1 MSKKNKG
8 GKTPSAKAARNLE
21 ALKKAKAAAE
31 AAEVK
36 EQQKVDAPP
45 VEEKKEDPKP
55 EPKPTPA
62 PKKTA
67 YESYLE
73 YKKHP
78 HMMILSQTI
87 EKNDKGV
94 EIITTQWKNTETNE
108 GAKNELSTSFSAS
121 FVKKGDGIDL
131 KKLREQ
137 AEKGM
142 KEYYAEKAKEVK
154 VEKVP
159 EPEPKPEPKKEEKKP
174 ATKKAKKEE
183 VIIPEE
189 VKPEDIKPKE
199 VKPTQVTKVTASPVK
214 DRIDANHG
222 IELLKSFENRAAE
235 LEKGTELHRAMRE
248 QADIMLFVYGKAW
261 VDQCIADGD
270 EAFMKVSEKMYNR
283 IAVIG
288 QELLGITVKALPE
301 KKDGQMTINF
311 KETIE
316 TASEEVKKALDE
328 DSKKEKP
335 SDVIPEA
342 NPSATEEEKIK
353 AIDTILRMK
362 NGIGG
367 NLHNAIQF
375 SKNAFPELKDASP
388 AQAIA
393 FIYSKIVTS
402 TYLTGVAN
410 AIMGNLMGNGSIIA
424 SHAWM
429 KKMMNGLDYNETEI
443 ADIVKVVLAN
453 GLNKRGEY
461 DVLSK
466 SCNKYIKQMNDD
478 LINRIIAAKTPKDEA
493 NLKISGKYTEL
504 NCCMPNGVVQTTI
517 EATKFINRIKE
528 VYGAGLNNKLLKQ
541 TMQRIMSL
549 YSDGLK
555 PLSVYVEK
563 STYVTKK

>member
-21 ALKKAKAAAE
+21 ALKKAKEAAL

-36 EQQKVDAPP
+36 EQQKVETSP

-62 PKKTA
+62 PKKTP

-78 HMMILSQTI
+78 HMMIVSQTI
-87 EKNDKGV
+87 AKNDKGV

-108 GAKNELSTSFSAS
+108 ELKTEFSAS

-137 AEKGM
+137 AKVGM
-142 KEYYAEKAKEVK
+142 KEYQEKNAVK
-154 VEKVP
+154 VE
-159 EPEPKPEPKKEEKKP
+159 ELKPEPKKEEKKP
-174 ATKKAKKEE
+174 AAKKAKKEE

-199 VKPTQVTKVTASPVK
+199 AVPAQVTKVTAAPVK

-222 IELLKSFENRAAE
+222 IELMKSFENRAAE

-283 IAVIG
+283 IATIG
-288 QELLGITVKALPE
+288 QDLLGITVKALPE

-342 NPSATEEEKIK
+342 NASATEEEKIK

-375 SKNAFPELKDASP
+375 TKNAFPELKDACP

-402 TYLTGVAN
+402 TYLTGIAN

-493 NLKISGKYTEL
+493 NLKLSGKYTEL
-504 NCCMPNGVVQTTI
+504 NCCMPNGSIQTTI

-528 VYGAGLNNKLLKQ
+528 VYGADLSNKLLKQ
-541 TMQRIMSL
+541 TMQRVMGL

-555 PLSVYVEK
+555 PLNVYVEK
-563 STYVTKK
+563 STYATKK

>member
-8 GKTPSAKAARNLE
+8 GKTPSAKATRNLE
-21 ALKKAKAAAE
+21 ALKKAKEAALAAE
-31 AAEVK
+31 AK
-36 EQQKVDAPP
+36 EQQIVETPP
-45 VEEKKEDPKP
+45 PAEEKKEEVP
-55 EPKPTPA
+55 EKRPTPA
-62 PKKTA
+62 PKKTC

-73 YKKHP
+73 YMKHP
-78 HMMILSQTI
+78 HMSMLSQKI
-87 EKNDKGV
+87 EKNDKKV
-94 EIITTQWKNTETNE
+94 EIITTEWKNVDTNE
-108 GAKNELSTSFSAS
+108 TVITSFSAS

-142 KEYYAEKAKEVK
+142 KEYYAEKAEKIE
-154 VEKVP
+154 VEKP
-159 EPEPKPEPKKEEKKP
+159 APKPEPKPEPKKEEKKTP
-174 ATKKAKKEE
+174 AKKKEK

-189 VKPEDIKPKE
+189 VKVEE
-199 VKPTQVTKVTASPVK
+199 VKPTEIKPTPVSKVSATPVK

-222 IELLKSFENRAAE
+222 IELMKSFENRANE

-248 QADIMLFVYGKAW
+248 QADMMLFVYGKAW

-270 EAFMKVSEKMYNR
+270 EAFIKVSEQMYNR

-288 QELLGITVKALPE
+288 QNLLGITVKALPD
-301 KKDGQMTINF
+301 KKDGQMTIDF
-311 KETIE
+311 KETLE
-316 TASEEVKKALDE
+316 TAPEEVKEALAE
-328 DSKKEKP
+328 DSKKETP

-342 NPSATEEEKIK
+342 NVSATEEEKIN

-375 SKNAFPELKDASP
+375 TKNAFPELKDACP
-388 AQAIA
+388 AQVVA

-429 KKMMNGLDYNETEI
+429 KQMMNGLEYNETEI
-443 ADIVKVVLAN
+443 ADIVKVILAN

-466 SCNKYIKQMNDD
+466 SCNKYMKQMNDD

-504 NCCMPNGVVQTTI
+504 GAVQMTI
-517 EATKFINRIKE
+517 SSTKFINRIKE
-528 VYGAGLNNKLLKQ
+528 AYGADLSNKLLKQ
-541 TMQRIMSL
+541 TMQRIMGL

-563 STYVTKK
+563 STYATKK

>member
-1 MSKKNKG
+1 MSKNKNKG

-21 ALKKAKAAAE
+21 ALKKAKEVAV

-36 EQQKVDAPP
+36 EQQKVDTPP
-45 VEEKKEDPKP
+45 PAEEKKEDPKP

-62 PKKTA
+62 PKKTP

-87 EKNDKGV
+87 AKNDRGV

-108 GAKNELSTSFSAS
+108 GANGEHRTEFSAS

-137 AEKGM
+137 AAKGL
-142 KEYYAEKAKEVK
+142 KEHFAEKAKEVK
-154 VEKVP
+154 VEKTP
-159 EPEPKPEPKKEEKKP
+159 ESEPKPEPKKEEKKP
-174 ATKKAKKEE
+174 AAKKTKKEE

-189 VKPEDIKPKE
+189 VKPEEIKPKE
-199 VKPTQVTKVTASPVK
+199 VAPAQVAKVSAAPVK

-316 TASEEVKKALDE
+316 TAPEEVKKALDE
-328 DSKKEKP
+328 DSKKERP

-342 NPSATEEEKIK
+342 NASATEEEKIK

-375 SKNAFPELKDASP
+375 SKNAFPELKDACP
-388 AQAIA
+388 AQVVA
-393 FIYSKIVTS
+393 FIYSKITTS

-429 KKMMNGLDYNETEI
+429 KQMMNGLDYNETEI
-443 ADIVKVVLAN
+443 SDIVKVILAN

-466 SCNKYIKQMNDD
+466 SCNKYMKQMNDD

-504 NCCMPNGVVQTTI
+504 GAVQMNI
-517 EATKFINRIKE
+517 SSTKFINRIKE
-528 VYGAGLNNKLLKQ
+528 AYGADLSNKLLKQ
-541 TMQRIMSL
+541 TMQRIMGL

-555 PLSVYVEK
+555 PLNVYVEK
-563 STYVTKK
+563 STYATKK

>member
-1 MSKKNKG
+1 MSKNKNKG

-62 PKKTA
+62 PKKTP

-78 HMMILSQTI
+78 HMMILSQKI

-94 EIITTQWKNTETNE
+94 EIITTYWKNTETNE
-108 GAKNELSTSFSAS
+108 GSKNELSTAFSAS

-137 AEKGM
+137 AKLGM
-142 KEYYAEKAKEVK
+142 EEYQKQNATK
-154 VEKVP
+154 VE
-159 EPEPKPEPKKEEKKP
+159 ESKPEPKKEEKKP
-174 ATKKAKKEE
+174 AAKKAKKEE

-189 VKPEDIKPKE
+189 VKVEEIKPKE
-199 VKPTQVTKVTASPVK
+199 AAPAQVAKVSAAPVK

-316 TASEEVKKALDE
+316 TAPEEVKKALDE
-328 DSKKEKP
+328 DSKKERP

-342 NPSATEEEKIK
+342 NASATEEEKIK
-353 AIDTILRMK
+353 TIDTILRMK

-375 SKNAFPELKDASP
+375 SKNAFPELKDACP
-388 AQAIA
+388 AQVVA
-393 FIYSKIVTS
+393 FIYSKITTS

-429 KKMMNGLDYNETEI
+429 KQMMNGLDYNETEI
-443 ADIVKVVLAN
+443 SDIVKVILAN

-466 SCNKYIKQMNDD
+466 SCNKYMKQMNDD

-504 NCCMPNGVVQTTI
+504 GAVQMNI
-517 EATKFINRIKE
+517 SSTKFINRIKE
-528 VYGAGLNNKLLKQ
+528 AYGADLSNKLLKQ
-541 TMQRIMSL
+541 TMQRIMGL

-555 PLSVYVEK
+555 PLNVYVEK
-563 STYVTKK
+563 SAYATKK

>member
-8 GKTPSAKAARNLE
+8 GKTPSAKATRNLE
-21 ALKKAKAAAE
+21 ALKKAKEAAL

-36 EQQKVDAPP
+36 EQEKVDTPP
-45 VEEKKEDPKP
+45 PAEEKKEDPKP

-62 PKKTA
+62 PKKTP

-108 GAKNELSTSFSAS
+108 GAKGELKTQFSAS

-137 AEKGM
+137 AKLGM
-142 KEYYAEKAKEVK
+142 EEYQKQNATK
-154 VEKVP
+154 VED
-159 EPEPKPEPKKEEKKP
+159 PKPEPKKEEKKP
-174 ATKKAKKEE
+174 AAKKTKKEE

-199 VKPTQVTKVTASPVK
+199 VKPAQVTKVTASSVK

-222 IELLKSFENRAAE
+222 IELMKSFENRAAE

-288 QELLGITVKALPE
+288 QDLLGITVKALPD
-301 KKDGQMTINF
+301 KKDGQMTIDF

-316 TASEEVKKALDE
+316 TAPEEVKKALDE
-328 DSKKEKP
+328 DSKKDKP

-541 TMQRIMSL
+541 TMQRIMGL

-555 PLSVYVEK
+555 PLNVYVEK
-563 STYVTKK
+563 STYTTKK

>member
-21 ALKKAKAAAE
+21 ALKKAKEAAL

-36 EQQKVDAPP
+36 EQQIVETPP
-45 VEEKKEDPKP
+45 PAEEKKEEVP
-55 EPKPTPA
+55 EKRPTPA
-62 PKKTA
+62 PKKTS

-73 YKKHP
+73 YMKHP
-78 HMMILSQTI
+78 HMSMLSQKI
-87 EKNDKGV
+87 EKNDKKV
-94 EIITTQWKNTETNE
+94 EIITTEWKNVDTNE
-108 GAKNELSTSFSAS
+108 TVITSFSAS

-142 KEYYAEKAKEVK
+142 KEYYAEKAEK
-154 VEKVP
+154 VEVEKP
-159 EPEPKPEPKKEEKKP
+159 APKPEPKPEPKKEEKKAP
-174 ATKKAKKEE
+174 TKKKEK

-189 VKPEDIKPKE
+189 VKVEEIKPTE
-199 VKPTQVTKVTASPVK
+199 VKPAQVSKVSAAPVK

-222 IELLKSFENRAAE
+222 IELMKSFENRANE

-248 QADIMLFVYGKAW
+248 QADMMLFVYGKAW

-270 EAFMKVSEKMYNR
+270 EAFIKVSEKMYNR
-283 IAVIG
+283 IAVVG
-288 QELLGITVKALPE
+288 RDLLGITIKALPE

-311 KETIE
+311 KETLE
-316 TASEEVKKALDE
+316 TAPEEVKKALDE

-342 NPSATEEEKIK
+342 NVSATEEEKIN

-375 SKNAFPELKDASP
+375 TKNAFPELKDACP
-388 AQAIA
+388 AQVVA

-429 KKMMNGLDYNETEI
+429 KQMMNGLEYNETEI
-443 ADIVKVVLAN
+443 ADIVKVILAN

-466 SCNKYIKQMNDD
+466 SCNKYMKQMNDD

-504 NCCMPNGVVQTTI
+504 GAVQMTI
-517 EATKFINRIKE
+517 SSTKFINRIKE
-528 VYGAGLNNKLLKQ
+528 AYGADLSNKLLKQ
-541 TMQRIMSL
+541 TMQRIMGL

-563 STYVTKK
+563 STYATKK

>member
-62 PKKTA
+62 PKKTP

-78 HMMILSQTI
+78 HMMILSQKI

-94 EIITTQWKNTETNE
+94 EIITTYWKNTETNE
-108 GAKNELSTSFSAS
+108 GSKNDLSTAFSAS

-137 AEKGM
+137 AKLGM
-142 KEYYAEKAKEVK
+142 EEYQKQNATK
-154 VEKVP
+154 VE
-159 EPEPKPEPKKEEKKP
+159 ESKPEPKKEEKKP
-174 ATKKAKKEE
+174 AAKKAKKEE

-189 VKPEDIKPKE
+189 VKAEEIKPKE
-199 VKPTQVTKVTASPVK
+199 VKPTQVTKVTASTE

-222 IELLKSFENRAAE
+222 IELMKSFEKRADE
-235 LEKGTELHRAMRE
+235 LEKGTELRRAMRYH
-248 QADIMLFVYGKAW
+248 ADYMMFVYGKQW
-261 VDQCIADGD
+261 LDQCELDGD
-270 EAFMKVSEKMYNR
+270 PALLKVREKLYNNL
-283 IAVIG
+283 ATIG
-288 QELLGITVKALPE
+288 ADFGITVKALPD
-301 KKDGQMTINF
+301 KKDGQMVIDF
-311 KETIE
+311 KETLE
-316 TASEEVKKALDE
+316 TAPEEIKEAIAADA
-328 DSKKEKP
+328 KKEKP

-342 NPSATEEEKIK
+342 NPSATEEDKIK

-393 FIYSKIVTS
+393 FIYSKIATS

-461 DVLSK
+461 DTLSK

-541 TMQRIMSL
+541 TMQRIMGL
-549 YSDGLK
+549 YSEGLK

>member
-8 GKTPSAKAARNLE
+8 GKTPSAKAARNLK
-21 ALKKAKAAAE
+21 ALKKAKETALAAE
-31 AAEVK
+31 TK
-36 EQQKVDAPP
+36 EQQKVDTPP
-45 VEEKKEDPKP
+45 PAEEKKE
-55 EPKPTPA
+55 ESKPTPA
-62 PKKTA
+62 PKKTP

-78 HMMILSQTI
+78 HMMMLSQTI
-87 EKNDKGV
+87 AKNDKGV

-108 GAKNELSTSFSAS
+108 GAKGELKTEFSAS

-131 KKLREQ
+131 KALREQ
-137 AEKGM
+137 AKLGM
-142 KEYYAEKAKEVK
+142 KEYMKKHAVK
-154 VEKVP
+154 VEESPK
-159 EPEPKPEPKKEEKKP
+159 EEKKEEPKPEPKKEEKKP
-174 ATKKAKKEE
+174 AAKKAKKEE

-189 VKPEDIKPKE
+189 VKPEEIKPKE
-199 VKPTQVTKVTASPVK
+199 VASTQVAKMSAAPVK

-222 IELLKSFENRAAE
+222 IELMKSFENRAAE
-235 LEKGTELHRAMRE
+235 LEKGTELHKAMRE

-288 QELLGITVKALPE
+288 QDLLGITVKALPD
-301 KKDGQMTINF
+301 KKDGQMTIDF

-316 TASEEVKKALDE
+316 TAPEEVKKALNE
-328 DSKKEKP
+328 DAKKEKP

-342 NPSATEEEKIK
+342 NASATEEEKIK

-375 SKNAFPELKDASP
+375 SKNAFPELKDACP
-388 AQAIA
+388 AQVVA

-429 KKMMNGLDYNETEI
+429 KQMMNGLDYNETEI
-443 ADIVKVVLAN
+443 ADIVKVILAN

-466 SCNKYIKQMNDD
+466 SCNKYMKQMNDD

-504 NCCMPNGVVQTTI
+504 GAVQMNI
-517 EATKFINRIKE
+517 SSTKFINRIKE
-528 VYGAGLNNKLLKQ
+528 AYGADLSNKLLKQ
-541 TMQRIMSL
+541 TMQRIMGL

-555 PLSVYVEK
+555 PLNVYVEK
-563 STYVTKK
+563 STYATKK

>member
-62 PKKTA
+62 PKKTP

-78 HMMILSQTI
+78 HMMILSQKI

-94 EIITTQWKNTETNE
+94 EIITTYWKNTETNE
-108 GAKNELSTSFSAS
+108 GSKNDLSTAFSAS

-137 AEKGM
+137 AKLGM
-142 KEYYAEKAKEVK
+142 EEYQKQNATK
-154 VEKVP
+154 VE
-159 EPEPKPEPKKEEKKP
+159 ESKPEPKKEEKKP
-174 ATKKAKKEE
+174 AAKKAKKEE

-189 VKPEDIKPKE
+189 VKAEEIKPKE
-199 VKPTQVTKVTASPVK
+199 VKPTQVAKVSAAPIK

-270 EAFMKVSEKMYNR
+270 EAFMKVSEQMYNR
-283 IAVIG
+283 MAIVG
-288 QELLGITVKALPE
+288 RDLLGITVKALPE
-301 KKDGQMTINF
+301 KKDGQMTIDF
-311 KETIE
+311 EKTLE
-316 TASEEVKKALDE
+316 TAPEEVKKALDE
-328 DSKKEKP
+328 DSKKERP

-342 NPSATEEEKIK
+342 NPSATEEDKIK

-393 FIYSKIVTS
+393 FIYSKIATS

-461 DVLSK
+461 DTLSK

-541 TMQRIMSL
+541 TMQRIMGL
-549 YSDGLK
+549 YSEGLK

>member
-8 GKTPSAKAARNLE
+8 GKTPSAKATRNLE
-21 ALKKAKAAAE
+21 ALKKAKEAALAAE
-31 AAEVK
+31 AK
-36 EQQKVDAPP
+36 EQQTVETPQP
-45 VEEKKEDPKP
+45 TEEKKEEVP
-55 EPKPTPA
+55 EKRPTPA
-62 PKKTA
+62 PKKTS

-73 YKKHP
+73 YMKHP
-78 HMMILSQTI
+78 HMSMLSQKI
-87 EKNDKGV
+87 EKNDKKV
-94 EIITTQWKNTETNE
+94 EIITTEWKNVDTNE
-108 GAKNELSTSFSAS
+108 TVITSFSAS

-137 AEKGM
+137 AEKGV
-142 KEYYAEKAKEVK
+142 KEYYAEKAEKAE
-154 VEKVP
+154 VEKP
-159 EPEPKPEPKKEEKKP
+159 APKPEPKPEPKKEEKKAP
-174 ATKKAKKEE
+174 AKKKEK

-189 VKPEDIKPKE
+189 VKVEEIKPTE
-199 VKPTQVTKVTASPVK
+199 IKPTPVSKVSAAPVK

-222 IELLKSFENRAAE
+222 IELMKSFENRANE

-248 QADIMLFVYGKAW
+248 QADMMLFVYGKAW

-270 EAFMKVSEKMYNR
+270 EAFMKVSEQMYNR

-288 QELLGITVKALPE
+288 QNLLGITVKALPD
-301 KKDGQMTINF
+301 KKDGQMTIDF
-311 KETIE
+311 KETLE
-316 TASEEVKKALDE
+316 TAPEEVKEALAE

-342 NPSATEEEKIK
+342 NVSATEEEKIN

-375 SKNAFPELKDASP
+375 TKNAFPEFKDACP
-388 AQAIA
+388 AQVVA

-429 KKMMNGLDYNETEI
+429 KQMMNGLEYNETEI
-443 ADIVKVVLAN
+443 ADIVKVILAN

-466 SCNKYIKQMNDD
+466 SCNKYMKQMNDD

-504 NCCMPNGVVQTTI
+504 GAVQMTI
-517 EATKFINRIKE
+517 SSTKFINRIKE
-528 VYGAGLNNKLLKQ
+528 AYGADLSNKLLKQ
-541 TMQRIMSL
+541 TMQRIMGL

-555 PLSVYVEK
+555 PLNVYVEK
-563 STYVTKK
+563 STYATKK

>member
-21 ALKKAKAAAE
+21 ALKKAKEAAL

-36 EQQKVDAPP
+36 EQKVETPP

-62 PKKTA
+62 PKKTP

-94 EIITTQWKNTETNE
+94 EIVTTQWKNTETNE
-108 GAKNELSTSFSAS
+108 GAKGELKTQFSAS

-137 AEKGM
+137 AKLGM
-142 KEYYAEKAKEVK
+142 EEFQKKNAVK
-154 VEKVP
+154 VEEPTP
-159 EPEPKPEPKKEEKKP
+159 ESKPKPKKEEKKP
-174 ATKKAKKEE
+174 AAKKPKKEE

-189 VKPEDIKPKE
+189 IKVEEVKPKE
-199 VKPTQVTKVTASPVK
+199 VKPTQVTKISPTSTK

-222 IELLKSFENRAAE
+222 IELMKSFENRAKE

-270 EAFMKVSEKMYNR
+270 EAFMKVSESMYNR
-283 IAVIG
+283 MAIVG
-288 QELLGITVKALPE
+288 RDLLGITVKALPE
-301 KKDGQMTINF
+301 KKDGQMTIDF
-311 KETIE
+311 EKTLE

-342 NPSATEEEKIK
+342 NVSATEEEKIK

-375 SKNAFPELKDASP
+375 TKNAFPELKDACP
-388 AQAIA
+388 AQVVA
-393 FIYSKIVTS
+393 FIYSKIATS

-424 SHAWM
+424 SHAWL
-429 KKMMNGLDYNETEI
+429 KQMMNGLDYNETEL
-443 ADIVKVVLAN
+443 ADIVKVILAN

-504 NCCMPNGVVQTTI
+504 GAVQMTI
-517 EATKFINRIKE
+517 SSTKFINRIKE
-528 VYGAGLNNKLLKQ
+528 AYGADLSNKLLKQ
-541 TMQRIMSL
+541 TMQRIMGL

-555 PLSVYVEK
+555 PLNVYVEK
-563 STYVTKK
+563 STYATKK

>member
-21 ALKKAKAAAE
+21 ALKKAKETALAAE
-31 AAEVK
+31 TK
-36 EQQKVDAPP
+36 EQQKVDTPP
-45 VEEKKEDPKP
+45 AAEEKKE
-55 EPKPTPA
+55 ESKPTPA
-62 PKKTA
+62 PKKTP

-78 HMMILSQTI
+78 HMMMLSQTI
-87 EKNDKGV
+87 AKNDKGV

-108 GAKNELSTSFSAS
+108 GAKGELKTEFSAS

-137 AEKGM
+137 AAKGL
-142 KEYYAEKAKEVK
+142 KEHFAEKAKEVK
-154 VEKVP
+154 VEKAP
-159 EPEPKPEPKKEEKKP
+159 EPESKPEPKKEEKKP
-174 ATKKAKKEE
+174 AAKKAKKEE

-189 VKPEDIKPKE
+189 VKPEEIKPKE
-199 VKPTQVTKVTASPVK
+199 VTSTQVAKMSAAPVK

-222 IELLKSFENRAAE
+222 IELMKSFENRAAE
-235 LEKGTELHRAMRE
+235 LEKGTELHKAMRE

-283 IAVIG
+283 ITVIG
-288 QELLGITVKALPE
+288 QDLLGITVKALPD
-301 KKDGQMTINF
+301 KKDGQMTIDF

-316 TASEEVKKALDE
+316 TAPEEVKKALDE
-328 DSKKEKP
+328 DAKKEKP

-342 NPSATEEEKIK
+342 NASATEEEKIK

-375 SKNAFPELKDASP
+375 SKNAFPELKDACP
-388 AQAIA
+388 AQVVA

-429 KKMMNGLDYNETEI
+429 KQMMNGLDYNETEI
-443 ADIVKVVLAN
+443 ADIVKVILAN

-461 DVLSK
+461 DILSK
-466 SCNKYIKQMNDD
+466 SCNKYMKQMNDD

-504 NCCMPNGVVQTTI
+504 GAVQMNI
-517 EATKFINRIKE
+517 SSTKFINRIKE
-528 VYGAGLNNKLLKQ
+528 AYGADLSNKLLKQ
-541 TMQRIMSL
+541 TMQRIMGL

-555 PLSVYVEK
+555 PLNVYVEK
-563 STYVTKK
+563 STYATKK

>member
-8 GKTPSAKAARNLE
+8 GKTPSAKATRNLE
-21 ALKKAKAAAE
+21 ALKKAKEAALAAE
-31 AAEVK
+31 AK
-36 EQQKVDAPP
+36 EQQTVETPTP
-45 VEEKKEDPKP
+45 TEEKKEEVP
-55 EPKPTPA
+55 EKRPTPA
-62 PKKTA
+62 PKKTS

-73 YKKHP
+73 YMKHP
-78 HMMILSQTI
+78 HMSMLSQKI
-87 EKNDKGV
+87 EKNDKKV
-94 EIITTQWKNTETNE
+94 EIITTEWKNVDTNE
-108 GAKNELSTSFSAS
+108 TVSTSFSAS

-137 AEKGM
+137 AEKGV
-142 KEYYAEKAKEVK
+142 KEYYAEKAEK
-154 VEKVP
+154 VEVEKP
-159 EPEPKPEPKKEEKKP
+159 APKPEPKPEPKKEEKKAP
-174 ATKKAKKEE
+174 AKKKEK

-189 VKPEDIKPKE
+189 VKVEEIKPTE
-199 VKPTQVTKVTASPVK
+199 IKPAQVSKVSAAPVK

-222 IELLKSFENRAAE
+222 IELMKSFENRANE

-248 QADIMLFVYGKAW
+248 QADMMLFVYGKAW

-270 EAFMKVSEKMYNR
+270 EAFMKVSEQMYNR

-288 QELLGITVKALPE
+288 QNLLGITVKALPD
-301 KKDGQMTINF
+301 KKDGQMTIDF
-311 KETIE
+311 KETLE
-316 TASEEVKKALDE
+316 TAPEEVKEALAE

-342 NPSATEEEKIK
+342 NVSATEEEKIN

-375 SKNAFPELKDASP
+375 TKNAFPELKDACP
-388 AQAIA
+388 AQVVA

-429 KKMMNGLDYNETEI
+429 KQMMNGLEYNETEI
-443 ADIVKVVLAN
+443 ADIVKVILAN

-466 SCNKYIKQMNDD
+466 SCNKYMKQMNDD

-504 NCCMPNGVVQTTI
+504 GAVQMTI
-517 EATKFINRIKE
+517 SSTKFINRIKE
-528 VYGAGLNNKLLKQ
+528 AYGADLSNKLLKQ
-541 TMQRIMSL
+541 TMQRIMGL

-563 STYVTKK
+563 STYATKK

>member
-8 GKTPSAKAARNLE
+8 GKTPSAKATRNLE
-21 ALKKAKAAAE
+21 ALKKAKEAAL

-36 EQQKVDAPP
+36 EQEKVDTLSPA
-45 VEEKKEDPKP
+45 EEKKEDPKP

-62 PKKTA
+62 PKKTP

-87 EKNDKGV
+87 AKNDKGV
-94 EIITTQWKNTETNE
+94 EIVTTQWKNTETNE
-108 GAKNELSTSFSAS
+108 GAKGELKTEFSAS

-137 AEKGM
+137 AKLGM
-142 KEYYAEKAKEVK
+142 EEYQKQNATK
-154 VEKVP
+154 VED
-159 EPEPKPEPKKEEKKP
+159 PKLEPKKEEKKP
-174 ATKKAKKEE
+174 AAKKTKKEE

-199 VKPTQVTKVTASPVK
+199 VKPTQITKVSAAPVK

-222 IELLKSFENRAAE
+222 IELMKSFENRAAE

-288 QELLGITVKALPE
+288 QDLLGITVKALPD
-301 KKDGQMTINF
+301 KKDGQMTIDF

-316 TASEEVKKALDE
+316 TAPEEVKKALDE
-328 DSKKEKP
+328 DSKKDKP

-429 KKMMNGLDYNETEI
+429 KKMMNYLYNVS
-443 ADIVKVVLAN
+443 DFCFIV
-453 GLNKRGEY
+453 
-461 DVLSK
+461 
-466 SCNKYIKQMNDD
+466 I
-478 LINRIIAAKTPKDEA
+478 
-493 NLKISGKYTEL
+493 
-504 NCCMPNGVVQTTI
+504 
-517 EATKFINRIKE
+517 
-528 VYGAGLNNKLLKQ
+528 
-541 TMQRIMSL
+541 
-549 YSDGLK
+549 
-555 PLSVYVEK
+555 
-563 STYVTKK
+563 

>member
-62 PKKTA
+62 PKKTP

-78 HMMILSQTI
+78 HMMILSQKI

-94 EIITTQWKNTETNE
+94 EIITTYWKNTETNE
-108 GAKNELSTSFSAS
+108 GSKNDLSTAFSAS

-137 AEKGM
+137 AKLGM
-142 KEYYAEKAKEVK
+142 EEYQKQNATK
-154 VEKVP
+154 VE
-159 EPEPKPEPKKEEKKP
+159 ESKPEPKKEEKKP
-174 ATKKAKKEE
+174 AAKKTKKEE

-189 VKPEDIKPKE
+189 VKAEEIKPKE
-199 VKPTQVTKVTASPVK
+199 VKPTQVAKVSTAPVK

-288 QELLGITVKALPE
+288 QDLLGITVKALPD
-301 KKDGQMTINF
+301 KKDGQMTIDF

-316 TASEEVKKALDE
+316 TAPEEVKKALDE
-328 DSKKEKP
+328 DSKKDKP

-393 FIYSKIVTS
+393 FIYSKIATS

-461 DVLSK
+461 DTLSK

-541 TMQRIMSL
+541 TMQRIMGL
-549 YSDGLK
+549 YSEGLK

>member
-21 ALKKAKAAAE
+21 ALKKAKEAAL

-36 EQQKVDAPP
+36 EQKVETPP
-45 VEEKKEDPKP
+45 VEEKKEEPKP

-62 PKKTA
+62 PKKTP

-94 EIITTQWKNTETNE
+94 EIVTTQWKNTETNE
-108 GAKNELSTSFSAS
+108 GAKGELKTQFSAS

-137 AEKGM
+137 AKLGM
-142 KEYYAEKAKEVK
+142 EEFQKKNAVK
-154 VEKVP
+154 VE
-159 EPEPKPEPKKEEKKP
+159 EPVSESKPELKKEEKKEEKKP
-174 ATKKAKKEE
+174 AAKKPKKEE

-189 VKPEDIKPKE
+189 IKVEEVKPKE
-199 VKPTQVTKVTASPVK
+199 VKPTQVTKISPTSTK

-222 IELLKSFENRAAE
+222 IELMKSFENRAKE

-270 EAFMKVSEKMYNR
+270 EAFMKVSESMYNR
-283 IAVIG
+283 MAIVG
-288 QELLGITVKALPE
+288 RDLLGITVKALPE
-301 KKDGQMTINF
+301 KKDGQMTIDF
-311 KETIE
+311 EKTLE

-342 NPSATEEEKIK
+342 NVSATEEEKIK

-375 SKNAFPELKDASP
+375 TKNAFPELKDACP
-388 AQAIA
+388 AQVVA
-393 FIYSKIVTS
+393 FIYSKIATS

-424 SHAWM
+424 SHAWL
-429 KKMMNGLDYNETEI
+429 KQMMNGLDYNETEL
-443 ADIVKVVLAN
+443 ADIVKVILAN

-504 NCCMPNGVVQTTI
+504 GAVQMTI
-517 EATKFINRIKE
+517 SSTKFINRIKE
-528 VYGAGLNNKLLKQ
+528 AYGADLSNKLLKQ
-541 TMQRIMSL
+541 TMQRIMGL

-555 PLSVYVEK
+555 PLNVYVEK
-563 STYVTKK
+563 STYATKK

>member
-1 MSKKNKG
+1 MGKRNKG

-21 ALKKAKAAAE
+21 ALKKVKEEALAAE
-31 AAEVK
+31 K
-36 EQQKVDAPP
+36 EQQKVDTPP
-45 VEEKKEDPKP
+45 PAEEKKEDPKP

-62 PKKTA
+62 PKKTP

-78 HMMILSQTI
+78 HMMMLSQTI
-87 EKNDKGV
+87 AKNDKGV

-108 GAKNELSTSFSAS
+108 GAKGELKTEFSAS

-137 AEKGM
+137 AAKGL
-142 KEYYAEKAKEVK
+142 K
-154 VEKVP
+154 VEKAP

-174 ATKKAKKEE
+174 TTKKAKKEE

-189 VKPEDIKPKE
+189 VKPEEIKPKD
-199 VKPTQVTKVTASPVK
+199 VAPAQIAKMSAAPVK

-222 IELLKSFENRAAE
+222 IELMKSFENRAAE

-288 QELLGITVKALPE
+288 QDLLGITVKALPE

-316 TASEEVKKALDE
+316 TAPEEIKKALDE
-328 DSKKEKP
+328 DAKKEKP

-342 NPSATEEEKIK
+342 NASATEEEKIK

-375 SKNAFPELKDASP
+375 TKNAFPELKDACP
-388 AQAIA
+388 AQVVA

-402 TYLTGVAN
+402 TYLSGVAN

-429 KKMMNGLDYNETEI
+429 KQMMNGLDYNETEI
-443 ADIVKVVLAN
+443 ADIVKVILAN

-493 NLKISGKYTEL
+493 ALKISGKYTEL
-504 NCCMPNGVVQTTI
+504 DCCVPNGTVQMTI
-517 EATKFINRIKE
+517 SSTKFINRIKE
-528 VYGAGLNNKLLKQ
+528 TYGADLSNKLLKQ
-541 TMQRIMSL
+541 TMQRVMGL

-555 PLSVYVEK
+555 PLNVYVEK
-563 STYVTKK
+563 SAYATKK

>member
-21 ALKKAKAAAE
+21 ALKKAKE
-31 AAEVK
+31 AALASETK
-36 EQQKVDAPP
+36 EQQKVDTPP
-45 VEEKKEDPKP
+45 PAEEKKE
-55 EPKPTPA
+55 ESKPTPA
-62 PKKTA
+62 PKKTP

-78 HMMILSQTI
+78 HMMMLSQTI
-87 EKNDKGV
+87 AKNDKGV

-108 GAKNELSTSFSAS
+108 GAKGELKTEFSAS

-137 AEKGM
+137 AAKGL
-142 KEYYAEKAKEVK
+142 KEHFAEKAKEVK
-154 VEKVP
+154 VEKAP

-174 ATKKAKKEE
+174 AAKKAKKEE
-183 VIIPEE
+183 IIIPEE
-189 VKPEDIKPKE
+189 VKPEEIKPKE
-199 VKPTQVTKVTASPVK
+199 VTSTQVAKMSAAPVK

-222 IELLKSFENRAAE
+222 IELMKSFENRAAE
-235 LEKGTELHRAMRE
+235 LEKGTELHKAMRE

-283 IAVIG
+283 ITVIG
-288 QELLGITVKALPE
+288 QDLLGITVKALPD
-301 KKDGQMTINF
+301 KKDGQMTIDF

-316 TASEEVKKALDE
+316 TAPEEVKKTLDE
-328 DSKKEKP
+328 DAKKEKP

-342 NPSATEEEKIK
+342 NASATEEEKIK

-375 SKNAFPELKDASP
+375 SKNAFPELKDACP
-388 AQAIA
+388 AQVVA

-429 KKMMNGLDYNETEI
+429 KQMMNGLDYNETEI
-443 ADIVKVVLAN
+443 ADIVKVILAN

-466 SCNKYIKQMNDD
+466 SCNKYMKQMNDD

-504 NCCMPNGVVQTTI
+504 GAVQMNI
-517 EATKFINRIKE
+517 SSTKFINRIKE
-528 VYGAGLNNKLLKQ
+528 AYGADLSNKLLKQ
-541 TMQRIMSL
+541 TMQRIMGL

-555 PLSVYVEK
+555 PLNVYVEK
-563 STYVTKK
+563 STYATKK

>member
-8 GKTPSAKAARNLE
+8 GKTPSAKAARNME
-21 ALKKAKAAAE
+21 ALKKAKEAAI

-36 EQQKVDAPP
+36 EQKADPTPP
-45 VEEKKEDPKP
+45 VEEKKP

-62 PKKTA
+62 PKKTP

-78 HMMILSQTI
+78 HMMILSQKI
-87 EKNDKGV
+87 EKNEHGV
-94 EIITTQWKNTETNE
+94 EIITTYWKNNETNE
-108 GAKNELSTSFSAS
+108 GAKNDLSTSFSAS

-137 AEKGM
+137 AKLGIEEYM
-142 KEYYAEKAKEVK
+142 KKHAVK
-154 VEKVP
+154 VEESPK
-159 EPEPKPEPKKEEKKP
+159 EEKKEEPKPEPKKEEKKP
-174 ATKKAKKEE
+174 AAKKAKKEE

-189 VKPEDIKPKE
+189 VKPEEIKPKD
-199 VKPTQVTKVTASPVK
+199 VASAQIAKVSAAPVK

-288 QELLGITVKALPE
+288 QDLLGITVKALPE

-311 KETIE
+311 EETLK
-316 TASEEVKKALDE
+316 TAPEEIKKALDE

-342 NPSATEEEKIK
+342 NASATEEEKIK

-375 SKNAFPELKDASP
+375 TKNAFPELKDACP
-388 AQAIA
+388 AQVVA

-402 TYLTGVAN
+402 TYLSGVAN

-429 KKMMNGLDYNETEI
+429 KQMMNGLDYNETEI
-443 ADIVKVVLAN
+443 ADIVKVILAN

-461 DVLSK
+461 EVLSK

-478 LINRIIAAKTPKDEA
+478 LINRIVAAKTPKDEA
-493 NLKISGKYTEL
+493 ALKISGKYSEL
-504 NCCMPNGVVQTTI
+504 NCCMPNGTVQMTI
-517 EATKFINRIKE
+517 SSTKFINRIKE
-528 VYGAGLNNKLLKQ
+528 TYGADLSNKLLKQ
-541 TMQRIMSL
+541 TMQHVMGL

-555 PLSVYVEK
+555 PLNVYVEK
-563 STYVTKK
+563 STYATKK

>member
-62 PKKTA
+62 PKKTP

-78 HMMILSQTI
+78 HMMILSQKI

-94 EIITTQWKNTETNE
+94 EIITTYWKNTETNE
-108 GAKNELSTSFSAS
+108 GSKNDLLTAFSAS

-137 AEKGM
+137 AKLGM
-142 KEYYAEKAKEVK
+142 EEYQKQNATK
-154 VEKVP
+154 VE
-159 EPEPKPEPKKEEKKP
+159 ESKPEPKKEEKKP
-174 ATKKAKKEE
+174 AAKKAKKEE

-189 VKPEDIKPKE
+189 VKAEEIKPKE
-199 VKPTQVTKVTASPVK
+199 VKPTQVTKVTASTE

-222 IELLKSFENRAAE
+222 IELMKSFEKRADE
-235 LEKGTELHRAMRE
+235 LEKGTELRRAMRYH
-248 QADIMLFVYGKAW
+248 ADYMMFVYGKQW
-261 VDQCIADGD
+261 LDQCELDGD
-270 EAFMKVSEKMYNR
+270 PALLKVREKLYNNL
-283 IAVIG
+283 ATIG
-288 QELLGITVKALPE
+288 ADFGITVKALPD
-301 KKDGQMTINF
+301 KKDGQMVIDF
-311 KETIE
+311 KETLE
-316 TASEEVKKALDE
+316 TAPEEIKEAIAADA
-328 DSKKEKP
+328 KKEKP

-342 NPSATEEEKIK
+342 NPSATEEDKIK

-393 FIYSKIVTS
+393 FIYSKIATS

-461 DVLSK
+461 DTLSK

-541 TMQRIMSL
+541 TMQRIMGL

-563 STYVTKK
+563 STYATKK

>member
-1 MSKKNKG
+1 MSKNKNKG

-21 ALKKAKAAAE
+21 ALKKAKEAAE

-62 PKKTA
+62 PKKTP

-78 HMMILSQTI
+78 HMMILSQKI

-94 EIITTQWKNTETNE
+94 EIITTYWKNTETNE
-108 GAKNELSTSFSAS
+108 GSKNDLSTAFSAS

-137 AEKGM
+137 AKLGM
-142 KEYYAEKAKEVK
+142 EEYQKQNATK
-154 VEKVP
+154 VE
-159 EPEPKPEPKKEEKKP
+159 ESKPEPKKEEKKP
-174 ATKKAKKEE
+174 AAKKAKKEE

-189 VKPEDIKPKE
+189 VKAEEIKPKE
-199 VKPTQVTKVTASPVK
+199 VKPTQVAKVSAAPVK

-316 TASEEVKKALDE
+316 TAPEEVKKALDE
-328 DSKKEKP
+328 DSKKERP

-342 NPSATEEEKIK
+342 NASATEEEKIK

-375 SKNAFPELKDASP
+375 SKNAFPELKDACP
-388 AQAIA
+388 AQVVA
-393 FIYSKIVTS
+393 FIYSKITTS

-429 KKMMNGLDYNETEI
+429 KQMMNGLDYNETEI
-443 ADIVKVVLAN
+443 SDIVKVILAN

-466 SCNKYIKQMNDD
+466 SCNKYMKQMNDD

-504 NCCMPNGVVQTTI
+504 GAVQMNI
-517 EATKFINRIKE
+517 SSTKFINRIKE
-528 VYGAGLNNKLLKQ
+528 AYGADLSNKLLKQ
-541 TMQRIMSL
+541 TMQRIMGL

-555 PLSVYVEK
+555 PLNVYVEK
-563 STYVTKK
+563 SAYATKK

>member
-1 MSKKNKG
+1 MSKRNKG

-21 ALKKAKAAAE
+21 ALKKAKEAAV

-36 EQQKVDAPP
+36 EQEKVDTPP
-45 VEEKKEDPKP
+45 PAEEKKEDPKP

-67 YESYLE
+67 YETYLE
-73 YKKHP
+73 FKKHP
-78 HMMILSQTI
+78 HMCMISQTI
-87 EKNDKGV
+87 AKNDMGA
-94 EIITTQWKNTETNE
+94 EIITTEWKNGDTGET
-108 GAKNELSTSFSAS
+108 GLKQAFSAS

-137 AEKGM
+137 AKLGM
-142 KEYYAEKAKEVK
+142 KEYQKKNAVK
-154 VEKVP
+154 VEESPK
-159 EPEPKPEPKKEEKKP
+159 EEKKEESKPEPKKEEKKP
-174 ATKKAKKEE
+174 AAKKVKKEE

-189 VKPEDIKPKE
+189 VKPEEIKPKE
-199 VKPTQVTKVTASPVK
+199 VAPAKVLKTSQTFD

-222 IELLKSFENRAAE
+222 IELMKSFEKRADE
-235 LEKGTELHRAMRE
+235 LEKGTELRRAMRYH
-248 QADIMLFVYGKAW
+248 ADYMMFVYGKQW
-261 VDQCIADGD
+261 LDQCELDGD
-270 EAFMKVSEKMYNR
+270 PALLKVREKLYNNL
-283 IAVIG
+283 ATIG
-288 QELLGITVKALPE
+288 ADFGITVKALPD
-301 KKDGQMTINF
+301 KKDGQMVIDF
-311 KETIE
+311 KETLE
-316 TASEEVKKALDE
+316 TAPKEIKEAIAADA
-328 DSKKEKP
+328 KKEKP

-342 NPSATEEEKIK
+342 NPSATEEDKIK

-375 SKNAFPELKDASP
+375 SKNAFPELKDANP

-443 ADIVKVVLAN
+443 ADIVKVILAN

-504 NCCMPNGVVQTTI
+504 NCCMPNGTVQTTI

-528 VYGAGLNNKLLKQ
+528 VYGADLSNKLLKQ
-541 TMQRIMSL
+541 TIQRIMGL

-555 PLSVYVEK
+555 PLNVYVEK
-563 STYVTKK
+563 STYATKK

>member
-21 ALKKAKAAAE
+21 ALKKAKEAAL

-36 EQQKVDAPP
+36 EQEKEATPPP
-45 VEEKKEDPKP
+45 VEEKKEEPKP

-62 PKKTA
+62 PKKTV

-73 YKKHP
+73 FRKHP
-78 HMMILSQTI
+78 HMMMVSQTI
-87 EKNDKGV
+87 AKNDKNT
-94 EIITTQWKNTETNE
+94 EIITTKWKNTETNE
-108 GAKNELSTSFSAS
+108 ETIHAFSAS

-137 AEKGM
+137 AKLGM
-142 KEYYAEKAKEVK
+142 EEFQKKNAVK
-154 VEKVP
+154 VTESSKEETKV
-159 EPEPKPEPKKEEKKP
+159 EDPKPEPKKEEKKP
-174 ATKKAKKEE
+174 VAKKPKKEE
-183 VIIPEE
+183 IIIPEE
-189 VKPEDIKPKE
+189 VKPEEVKPKE
-199 VKPTQVTKVTASPVK
+199 VKPTQVTKVATASTK

-222 IELLKSFENRAAE
+222 IELMKSFENRAKE

-270 EAFMKVSEKMYNR
+270 EAFMKVSESMYNR
-283 IAVIG
+283 MAIVG
-288 QELLGITVKALPE
+288 RDLLGITVKALPE
-301 KKDGQMTINF
+301 KKDGQMTIDF
-311 KETIE
+311 EKTLE

-328 DSKKEKP
+328 DSKKEMP
-335 SDVIPEA
+335 SNVIPEA
-342 NPSATEEEKIK
+342 NASATEEEKIK

-375 SKNAFPELKDASP
+375 TKNAFPEFKDACP
-388 AQAIA
+388 AQVVA

-402 TYLTGVAN
+402 TYLTGIAN

-424 SHAWM
+424 SHAWL
-429 KKMMNGLDYNETEI
+429 KQMMNGLDYNETEI
-443 ADIVKVVLAN
+443 ADIVKVILAN
-453 GLNKRGEY
+453 GLSKRGEY

-504 NCCMPNGVVQTTI
+504 GAVQMNI
-517 EATKFINRIKE
+517 SSTKFINRIKE
-528 VYGAGLNNKLLKQ
+528 AYGADLSNKLLKQ
-541 TMQRIMSL
+541 TMQRIMGL

-555 PLSVYVEK
+555 PLNVYVEK
-563 STYVTKK
+563 SAYATKK